1 MLLPTNRQENGKIDD
16 RTNLGEVVSQELD
29 SLVENL
35 PLAIASFDLDGANS
49 IDPTDADFLKLAVWI
64 DKDNDNRSESAL
76 ENRSNKLVGAASSL
90 ENLPQ
95 EFNQNVQ
102 RSILEGSISVGSDR
116 GRFSDSLASLPEVI
130 DIYTPPAPS
139 TPNLLKDWQERYRR
153 LKLYMRRSHRRGR
166 IYQPKFSFAQGMLSW
181 VGSLV
186 AIEALVY
193 LSACTHYPLMAA
205 PFGATAVLVYGVPE
219 SPLSQPRNIIGGNCI
234 GAIVSILLTQ
244 YCGSEPW
251 VMGLAVAMSLK
262 IMKLTR
268 TLHPPGGAIALV
280 GVMSHASWN
289 FLLAPAL
296 IGSLIIVLWT
306 SIFNNLAPGR
316 SYPRHWL

>member
-1 MLLPTNRQENGKIDD
+1 MLLPTNRHENGGIDE
-16 RTNLGEVVSQELD
+16 RTDVGEVVRQELD
-29 SLVENL
+29 S
-35 PLAIASFDLDGANS
+35 IASFDLDGANP

-64 DKDNDNRSESAL
+64 DKNNDNRSELNLETGSTRFVGIGSPL
-76 ENRSNKLVGAASSL
+76 ENHTL
-90 ENLPQ
+90 EC
-95 EFNQNVQ
+95 NQNVRQ
-102 RSILEGSISVGSDR
+102 SILDESISVGTNR
-116 GRFSDSLASLPEVI
+116 ERFLDSLASLPEVI
-130 DIYTPPAPS
+130 DIYTPPVPS
-139 TPNLLKDWQERYRR
+139 KPNSLKDWQDRYRR

>member
-1 MLLPTNRQENGKIDD
+1 LKMLLPTDRHENDKIDD
-16 RTNLGEVVSQELD
+16 RSGLVEVVSHELD
-29 SLVENL
+29 ST
-35 PLAIASFDLDGANS
+35 ISFDVDKA
-49 IDPTDADFLKLAVWI
+49 IDPTDADRIKLAVWI
-64 DKDNDNRSESAL
+64 DKDNDNRSESDL
-76 ENRSNKLVGAASSL
+76 EIRSNKLIAVASPL
-90 ENLPQ
+90 ENCVE
-95 EFNQNVQ
+95 EFNQNVR
-102 RSILEGSISVGSDR
+102 RSILDESIDVSTNR
-116 GRFSDSLASLPEVI
+116 GRFLDAI

-139 TPNLLKDWQERYRR
+139 TPSLLKDWQERYRR
-153 LKLYMRRSHRRGR
+153 LLVYMRRSHRRGR

-186 AIEALVY
+186 VIEALVY
-193 LSACTHYPLMAA
+193 LSTCTHYPLMAA
-205 PFGATAVLVYGVPE
+205 PFGATAVLVYGVPD

-251 VMGLAVAMSLK
+251 VIGLAVAMTLK
-262 IMKLTR
+262 LMKLTR

-289 FLLAPAL
+289 FLFAPAL
-296 IGSLIIVLWT
+296 VGSLIIVLWT
-306 SIFNNLAPGR
+306 WIFNNLTPGR

>member
-1 MLLPTNRQENGKIDD
+1 MLLPTNRHENGKIDD
-16 RTNLGEVVSQELD
+16 RTDLTEVVSHEID
-29 SLVENL
+29 SLT
-35 PLAIASFDLDGANS
+35 SFDADGNS
-49 IDPTDADFLKLAVWI
+49 TIDPTDADFLKLTVWI
-64 DKDNDNRSESAL
+64 DNNNDNQSESNL
-76 ENRSNKLVGAASSL
+76 ETRSTRIVGIHRLRSAQVASPF
-90 ENLPQ
+90 ENHPQ
-95 EFNQNVQ
+95 EFSQNPQ
-102 RSILEGSISVGSDR
+102 RSILDESISVGTNR
-116 GRFSDSLASLPEVI
+116 GRFLDSLASLPEVI
-130 DIYTPPAPS
+130 DIYSPPAPS
-139 TPNLLKDWQERYRR
+139 TPSLLKNWQERYRR
-153 LKLYMRRSHRRGR
+153 LLVYMRRSHRRGR

-296 IGSLIIVLWT
+296 VGSLIIVLWT

>member
-1 MLLPTNRQENGKIDD
+1 MLLPTNRHENIKIEDLTD
-16 RTNLGEVVSQELD
+16 LTEVVSGELD

-35 PLAIASFDLDGANS
+35 PLAIPSINMDGDNK
-49 IDPTDADFLKLAVWI
+49 IDTTNADFLKLAVWI
-64 DKDNDNRSESAL
+64 DKRNDNPSESNLETRSTKLDRSE
-76 ENRSNKLVGAASSL
+76 
-90 ENLPQ
+90 
-95 EFNQNVQ
+95 EFNQNVR
-102 RSILEGSISVGSDR
+102 RSILDESIDVSTNL
-116 GRFSDSLASLPEVI
+116 GRFLDAI

-139 TPNLLKDWQERYRR
+139 TPSLLKDWQERYRH
-153 LKLYMRRSHRRGR
+153 LQVYMRRSHRRGR

-186 AIEALVY
+186 VIEALVY
-193 LSACTHYPLMAA
+193 LSTCTHYPLMAA
-205 PFGATAVLVYGVPE
+205 PFGATAVLVYGVPD

-251 VMGLAVAMSLK
+251 VIGLAVAMTLK
-262 IMKLTR
+262 LMKLTR

-280 GVMSHASWN
+280 GVMSHASWS

-296 IGSLIIVLWT
+296 VGSLIIVLWT
-306 SIFNNLAPGR
+306 FIFNNLAPGR

>member
-1 MLLPTNRQENGKIDD
+1 MLLPTNRHDNDKIDD
-16 RTNLGEVVSQELD
+16 RTDLNEVVSHEID
-29 SLVENL
+29 SI
-35 PLAIASFDLDGANS
+35 PSFDVDENNT
-49 IDPTDADFLKLAVWI
+49 IDPTDSDFLKLAVWI
-64 DKDNDNRSESAL
+64 DKDNDNRFESGL
-76 ENRSNKLVGAASSL
+76 ETRSTRFVSGSSPV
-90 ENLPQ
+90 ENHHQ
-95 EFNQNVQ
+95 ECNQNVRQ
-102 RSILEGSISVGSDR
+102 SILDESIYVGTNR
-116 GRFSDSLASLPEVI
+116 GRFLDSLVSLPEVI
-130 DIYTPPAPS
+130 DIYSPPAPS

-153 LKLYMRRSHRRGR
+153 LTLYMRRSHRRGR

-186 AIEALVY
+186 AIETLVY

-296 IGSLIIVLWT
+296 VGSLIIVLWT